1 MLWKKHLVMTAV
13 AVLLLAPVAV
23 AGDRYDD
30 FEDTHPLRIV
40 SYPVHA
46 GGVFFLWVGGAGG
59 AGAWRGAVLAWL
71 VARPL
76 HALVSKPKLEPIFG
90 HDKHPFDFDEQ
101 IREAPAPTEYNP
113 G

>member
-1 MLWKKHLVMTAV
+1 MTWKKQAV
-13 AVLLLAPVAV
+13 VTVAAVLLLAPVAV
-23 AGDRYDD
+23 VGDNYDD

-46 GGVFFLWVGGAGG
+46 VGYLLE
-59 AGAWRGAVLAWL
+59 RL

-76 HALVSKPKLEPIFG
+76 HAIVSQPKLEPIFG
-90 HDKHPFDFDEQ
+90 HDKHPFDFGEQ
-101 IREAPAPTEYNP
+101 LRDAPAPTEHNHP

>member
-46 GGVFFLWVGGAGG
+46 VGYLLE
-59 AGAWRGAVLAWL
+59 RL

-90 HDKHPFDFDEQ
+90 HDKHPIDFDEQ

>member
-1 MLWKKHLVMTAV
+1 MMWKKQVVVTAA
-13 AVLLLAPVAV
+13 AVLFLAPMAA
-23 AGDRYDD
+23 AGDRYDT

-46 GGVFFLWVGGAGG
+46 VGY
-59 AGAWRGAVLAWL
+59 LLEQL

-76 HALVSKPKLEPIFG
+76 HALVSQPKIEPIVG

-101 IREAPAPTEYNP
+101 LREAPAPTEYNP

>member
-1 MLWKKHLVMTAV
+1 MTWKKQAVVTAA

-23 AGDRYDD
+23 AGDNYDD

-46 GGVFFLWVGGAGG
+46 VGYLLE
-59 AGAWRGAVLAWL
+59 RL

-76 HALVSKPKLEPIFG
+76 HAVVSQPKLEPIFG

-101 IREAPAPTEYNP
+101 LREAPAPTEHNHP

>member
-1 MLWKKHLVMTAV
+1 MMWQKKVVAAV
-13 AVLLLAPVAV
+13 AAVLLTAPVAV

-46 GGVFFLWVGGAGG
+46 VGS
-59 AGAWRGAVLAWL
+59 LLEWL

-76 HALVSKPKLEPIFG
+76 HGLVSQPKLAPIFG
-90 HDKHPFDFDEQ
+90 HDRHPFDFDEQ
-101 IREAPAPTEYNP
+101 LREAPAPTAQKQP

>member
-1 MLWKKHLVMTAV
+1 MTWKKKAV
-13 AVLLLAPVAV
+13 VTVAAVLLLAPMAV

-46 GGVFFLWVGGAGG
+46 VGYM
-59 AGAWRGAVLAWL
+59 LEWL

-76 HALVSKPKLEPIFG
+76 HALVSQPKLEPIFG
-90 HDKHPFDFDEQ
+90 HDKHPFDFDDQ
-101 IREAPAPTEYNP
+101 LQEAPAPTEYNP

>member
-1 MLWKKHLVMTAV
+1 MTRKQHTRKKHTWKQYAVVTAA
-13 AVLLLAPVAV
+13 AVLLLAPVAF

-40 SYPVHA
+40 AYPVHA
-46 GGVFFLWVGGAGG
+46 VGS
-59 AGAWRGAVLAWL
+59 LLEWL

-76 HALVSKPKLEPIFG
+76 HALVSQPKLAPIFG
-90 HDKHPFDFDEQ
+90 HDSHPLDFDAHH
-101 IREAPAPTEYNP
+101 REAPAPTEHHQP

>member
-1 MLWKKHLVMTAV
+1 MTWKKHAV
-13 AVLLLAPVAV
+13 VTVAAVLLLAPVAV
-23 AGDRYDD
+23 ADDNYDD

-46 GGVFFLWVGGAGG
+46 VGYM
-59 AGAWRGAVLAWL
+59 LEWL

-76 HALVSKPKLEPIFG
+76 HAVVSQPKLKPIFG

-101 IREAPAPTEYNP
+101 LREVPAPTEYNHP